1 MIQMMLEV
9 WLAGGLAVML
19 VVMAYIIKRMTADKI
34 EAIER
39 ADTLRTELGNAMV
52 NMVNAL
58 DFDIPTAHDMKDII
72 EGCINNSMGTFSQP
86 TGQDMILGA
95 ISQFVMA
102 KIPKGPI
109 GDIASSVLPTPI
121 LPQESPADP

>member
-34 EAIER
+34 EALER

-86 TGQDMILGA
+86 TGQ
-95 ISQFVMA
+95 
-102 KIPKGPI
+102 
-109 GDIASSVLPTPI
+109 
-121 LPQESPADP
+121 